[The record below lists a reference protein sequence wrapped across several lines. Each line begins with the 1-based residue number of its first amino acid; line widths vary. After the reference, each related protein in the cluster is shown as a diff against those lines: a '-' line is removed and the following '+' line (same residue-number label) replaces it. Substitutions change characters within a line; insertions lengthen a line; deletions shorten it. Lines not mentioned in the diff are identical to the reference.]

1 MVDVRHCPY
10 CELRFPSKVELE
22 HHIATD
28 HPGKLKEDVVD
39 DDTRRLPGSGERPAD

>member
-10 CELRFPSKVELE
+10 CELRFPTKVELE

-28 HPGKLKEDVVD
+28 HPGKLEEDEVD
-39 DDTRRLPGSGERPAD
+39 DDTRGLPGAGERPAG